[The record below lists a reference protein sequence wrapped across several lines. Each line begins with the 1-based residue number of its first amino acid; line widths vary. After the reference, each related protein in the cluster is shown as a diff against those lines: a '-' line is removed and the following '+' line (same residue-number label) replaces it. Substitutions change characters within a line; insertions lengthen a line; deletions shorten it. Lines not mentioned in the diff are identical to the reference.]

1 MMEEEKEEKKGFRVV
16 DKRVATQETE
26 QQEKRKKGKRGKQKK
41 EAKPQEK
48 QEAKKEAQ
56 EEQPLPLPEVT
67 FSTFVYSLSTSALV
81 HLGEIPEPITEK
93 MDKNLPLAKQT
104 IDILGI
110 LQEKTKGNLTQ
121 EEENLLNNFLYDLR
135 MRYVKATG

>member
-16 DKRVATQETE
+16 DRRVSTQEATE
-26 QQEKRKKGKRGKQKK
+26 QEKPKKEKKNDKKK
-41 EAKPQEK
+41 EAGPHETQEPA
-48 QEAKKEAQ
+48 QEAQKEH
-56 EEQPLPLPEVT
+56 PPPLPEVN
-67 FSTFVYSLSTSALV
+67 FASFIYSLSTSALV

-110 LQEKTKGNLTQ
+110 LQDKTKGNLTQ

-135 MRYVKATG
+135 MRYVKAMG